1 MSDLAELVE
10 AADLNALLR
19 AVDGLCEDRDWG
31 RLVDL
36 ADMCE
41 EALERGKQ
49 LWPIADHIDY
59 RLALEAPGDYAGS
72 VLGTDP
78 SRFVLGPLTEVAA
91 SSHTWH
97 ALADHLESDVVA
109 AYVAQECVV
118 RREKLGGDDRAH
130 PEVLELPVELLRFE
144 PTYCLA
150 KYHKQSVE
158 VTEPWDP
165 LEPMAP
171 VQSRP
176 TDELDEP
183 ELTEALLELVTP
195 WLTESNGVAKAV
207 VVEGDAVAA
216 ASSLSAD
223 EFRIGLLTT
232 KEALQRMAWAA
243 SSGGAHGRRRG
254 AALGRFTS
262 LYTGALMTDLS
273 WPPDFDEL
281 EEGLE
286 QLNFYRWE
294 EDSPPVETV
303 ADAQSDRPADESTG
317 GSSSGGWL
325 LRLAIE
331 DPEQGWA
338 AAISAA
344 DLLTEQDDDAESSEQ

>member
-19 AVDGLCEDRDWG
+19 AVDRLCEARDWG

-59 RLALEAPGDYAGS
+59 RLALEAPGDYAAS

-118 RREKLGGDDRAH
+118 RGEKLGGDDRAH
-130 PEVLELPVELLRFE
+130 PEVLELPVELLSFE

-150 KYHKQSVE
+150 KYHKQSIE

-165 LEPMAP
+165 RARMEPA
-171 VQSRP
+171 QSRP

-195 WLTESNGVAKAV
+195 WITESNGTARAV

-216 ASSLSAD
+216 VSSLASG
-223 EFRIGLLTT
+223 EFRFGPLTT
-232 KEALQRMAWAA
+232 EEALQRMAWAA

-262 LYTGALMTDLS
+262 LYTGALITDLA

-281 EEGLE
+281 ADGLGD
-286 QLNFYRWE
+286 LKFCRWE
-294 EDSPPVETV
+294 EDSPSPESG
-303 ADAQSDRPADESTG
+303 ADAHSDRPTDDAT
-317 GSSSGGWL
+317 GSSSTGGWL

-338 AAISAA
+338 AAISAS
-344 DLLTEQDDDAESSEQ
+344 DLLTEQDDGVESSDQ

>member
-19 AVDGLCEDRDWG
+19 AVDGLCEARDWG

-72 VLGTDP
+72 VLGPDP

-118 RREKLGGDDRAH
+118 RGEKLGGDDRAH
-130 PEVLELPVELLRFE
+130 PEVLELPVELLSFE
-144 PTYCLA
+144 PTYSLA
-150 KYHKQSVE
+150 KYHKHSIE

-165 LEPMAP
+165 REPMVP
-171 VQSRP
+171 DQSRP

-195 WLTESNGVAKAV
+195 WLTESNGIARAV

-216 ASSLSAD
+216 VSCLAGD
-223 EFRIGLLTT
+223 EFRIGPLTT
-232 KEALQRMAWAA
+232 EEALQRMAWAA

-262 LYTGALMTDLS
+262 LYTGALITDLA
-273 WPPDFDEL
+273 WPPAFDEL
-281 EEGLE
+281 GDGLE
-286 QLNFYRWE
+286 ELNFCRWE
-294 EDSPPVETV
+294 EDSLPPEAV
-303 ADAQSDRPADESTG
+303 AEVRSDRPPADPG
-317 GSSSGGWL
+317 APSSGGWL

-338 AAISAA
+338 AAISAT
-344 DLLTEQDDDAESSEQ
+344 DLLTEEDDDAESSER